1 MKARNHEEARKPLV
15 QEVKLAKEALEHKR
29 KLLAEHEEWSPKW
42 IQLQPIV
49 ELYEEN
55 LEDMQRQLLEFD
67 QA

>member
-29 KLLAEHEEWSPKW
+29 KLYAERSPKW